1 MNITSGADIIAVII
15 LIALAIAIIVYLLHW
30 LYRRSSKE
38 VAFVRTGMGGERV
51 VISGGAFVLP
61 IIHNITSVG
70 MKTLSIE
77 VQRTGNKSFITM
89 NRMRAE
95 VTAEFYVRVAPNNEA
110 VSIAAQTLGNRTLE
124 PDSLK
129 ELVQGRFVDGLG
141 VVAAKMSLDEIQEN
155 RSDYIKKVAT
165 HVEEAI
171 KHTGLELE
179 TVSLTSLNQAPVS
192 VFDPS
197 NTFDAEGLTQITEFT
212 QSRKKKRNDIEKDTE
227 VSIRNKNLQSIKQT
241 LEIEKEE
248 EFSKY
253 QQKREIEQQ
262 RAIENT
268 ETIKTKSEKEK
279 ETELA
284 EISSQKDIEIARIGK
299 KDFVEMEKSIQE
311 TKLIQEIEKR
321 RKDQNE
327 FRKQTDIEIKQRD
340 VDAEK
345 SILELERDV
354 EFSRLEKQR
363 SVDIKLA
370 EEKAETAKEEARKR
384 YESEEAYIMAEE
396 QIKNAKTAQQ
406 KNVDSF
412 KIASEQEIR
421 VLDIEKAKR
430 IEIEE
435 KQKEQEV
442 LEKSKSV
449 LKIKMEEEIARAKA
463 VEAEEKVNSI
473 RDIEHAEKVKSLGVI
488 EASKDAER
496 EKLAAMASKIRYEIE
511 ASGKKAL
518 NEAENLRSDAS
529 RRSALRL
536 KLAEKIEG
544 IIREWVKPMQNIDSI
559 KVVDVNG
566 LPGFSQGGVSSGGE
580 TGGSDG
586 SSSSYGGD
594 SKKGSLADN
603 VVNSALRYRAQQPF
617 LDSLLKE
624 IGMSPGE
631 ASNIRN
637 ILGDYEDPK
646 KDKHMRF
653 DDDKN
658 TNPKKK

>member
-1 MNITSGADIIAVII
+1 M
-15 LIALAIAIIVYLLHW
+15 
-30 LYRRSSKE
+30 
-38 VAFVRTGMGGERV
+38 
-51 VISGGAFVLP
+51 
-61 IIHNITSVG
+61 
-70 MKTLSIE
+70 
-77 VQRTGNKSFITM
+77 
-89 NRMRAE
+89 
-95 VTAEFYVRVAPNNEA
+95 
-110 VSIAAQTLGNRTLE
+110 
-124 PDSLK
+124 
-129 ELVQGRFVDGLG
+129 
-141 VVAAKMSLDEIQEN
+141 
-155 RSDYIKKVAT
+155 
-165 HVEEAI
+165 
-171 KHTGLELE
+171 ELE

-268 ETIKTKSEKEK
+268 ETIKTKADKEK
-279 ETELA
+279 ESELA
-284 EISSQKDIEIARIGK
+284 EIASEKDVEIAKISK
-299 KDFVEMEKSIQE
+299 KDFVEMEKSLQE
-311 TKLIQEIEKR
+311 TMLIQEIEKR
-321 RKDQNE
+321 RKEQNE
-327 FRKQTDIEIKQRD
+327 FRQQTSIEIKQKD
-340 VDAEK
+340 IETEK
-345 SILELERDV
+345 TILELERDV

-370 EEKAETAKEEARKR
+370 EEKAQTAKEEARKR

-406 KNVDSF
+406 KNVDAF
-412 KIASEQEIR
+412 KISAEQETR

-435 KQKEQEV
+435 KQKQLEV

-449 LKIKMEEEIARAKA
+449 LKTKMEEENARAKA
-463 VEAEEKVNSI
+463 VEAEEKVNTI
-473 RDIEHAEKVKSLGVI
+473 RDVEQAEKAKALGVI
-488 EASKDAER
+488 DASKNAER
-496 EKLAAMASKIRYEIE
+496 EKLASMAAKIRYEIE
-511 ASGKKAL
+511 AAGKKAL
-518 NEAENLRSDAS
+518 NEAENARSDAS
-529 RRSALRL
+529 RRSALRQ

-544 IIREWVKPMQNIDSI
+544 IIREWVRPMQNIDSI

-566 LPGFSQGGVSSGGE
+566 LPGFSQGGGSAEGGEGNEGSSASSGG
-580 TGGSDG
+580 
-586 SSSSYGGD
+586 Y

-637 ILGDYEDPK
+637 ILGDYDDPK

-653 DDDKN
+653 DEDAKK
-658 TNPKKK
+658 NPKKK

>member
-38 VAFVRTGMGGERV
+38 IAFVRTGMGGEQV

-70 MKTLSIE
+70 MKTLCIE
-77 VQRTGNKSFITM
+77 VQRNGNKSFITK

-95 VTAEFYVRVAPNNEA
+95 VTAEFYVRVAPTTDA

-268 ETIKTKSEKEK
+268 ETVKTKSEKEK
-279 ETELA
+279 ESELA

-321 RKDQNE
+321 RKEQNE

-340 VDAEK
+340 VDTEK

-370 EEKAETAKEEARKR
+370 EEKAQTAKEEARKR

-406 KNVDSF
+406 KNVESF
-412 KIASEQEIR
+412 KISAEQETR

-435 KQKEQEV
+435 KQKQQEV
-442 LEKSKSV
+442 LEKSKNV
-449 LKIKMEEEIARAKA
+449 LKTKMEEEVARAKA

-473 RDIEHAEKVKSLGVI
+473 RDIEQAEKAKALGVI
-488 EASKDAER
+488 DASKNAER
-496 EKLAAMASKIRYEIE
+496 EKLAAMAAKIRYEIE
-511 ASGKKAL
+511 AAGKKAL

-566 LPGFSQGGVSSGGE
+566 LPGFSQGGSSSG
-580 TGGSDG
+580 DG
-586 SSSSYGGD
+586 SGSEGSTGSYGGD

-653 DDDKN
+653 DEDKN
-658 TNPKKK
+658 IKPKKK

>member
-1 MNITSGADIIAVII
+1 
-15 LIALAIAIIVYLLHW
+15 
-30 LYRRSSKE
+30 
-38 VAFVRTGMGGERV
+38 
-51 VISGGAFVLP
+51 
-61 IIHNITSVG
+61 
-70 MKTLSIE
+70 
-77 VQRTGNKSFITM
+77 
-89 NRMRAE
+89 
-95 VTAEFYVRVAPNNEA
+95 
-110 VSIAAQTLGNRTLE
+110 
-124 PDSLK
+124 
-129 ELVQGRFVDGLG
+129 
-141 VVAAKMSLDEIQEN
+141 
-155 RSDYIKKVAT
+155 
-165 HVEEAI
+165 
-171 KHTGLELE
+171 
-179 TVSLTSLNQAPVS
+179 
-192 VFDPS
+192 
-197 NTFDAEGLTQITEFT
+197 
-212 QSRKKKRNDIEKDTE
+212 
-227 VSIRNKNLQSIKQT
+227 
-241 LEIEKEE
+241 
-248 EFSKY
+248 
-253 QQKREIEQQ
+253 
-262 RAIENT
+262 
-268 ETIKTKSEKEK
+268 
-279 ETELA
+279 
-284 EISSQKDIEIARIGK
+284 
-299 KDFVEMEKSIQE
+299 MEKSIQE

-321 RKDQNE
+321 RKEQNE

-340 VDAEK
+340 VDTEK

-370 EEKAETAKEEARKR
+370 EEKAQTAKEEARKR

-412 KIASEQEIR
+412 KIAAEQETR

-435 KQKEQEV
+435 KQKQQEV
-442 LEKSKSV
+442 LEKSKNV
-449 LKIKMEEEIARAKA
+449 LKTKMEEELARAKA

-473 RDIEHAEKVKSLGVI
+473 RDIEQAEKAKALGVI
-488 EASKDAER
+488 DASKNAER
-496 EKLAAMASKIRYEIE
+496 EKLAAMAAKIRYEIE

-566 LPGFSQGGVSSGGE
+566 LPGFSQGGSSGDGP
-580 TGGSDG
+580 GSEG
-586 SSSSYGGD
+586 SSASYGGD

-653 DDDKN
+653 DEDTKK
-658 TNPKKK
+658 NPKKK

>member
-38 VAFVRTGMGGERV
+38 IAFVRTGMGGERV

-70 MKTLSIE
+70 MKTLCIE
-77 VQRTGNKSFITM
+77 VQRNGNKSFITK

-95 VTAEFYVRVAPNNEA
+95 VTAEFYVRVAPTNDS
-110 VSIAAQTLGNRTLE
+110 VSIAAQTLGSRTLE

-279 ETELA
+279 ESELA

-321 RKDQNE
+321 RKEQNE
-327 FRKQTDIEIKQRD
+327 FRKQTEIEIKQRD
-340 VDAEK
+340 VDTEK

-370 EEKAETAKEEARKR
+370 DEKAQTAKEEARKR

-412 KIASEQEIR
+412 KIAAEQEIR

-435 KQKEQEV
+435 KQKQLEV

-449 LKIKMEEEIARAKA
+449 LKTKMEEEVARAKA

-473 RDIEHAEKVKSLGVI
+473 RDIEQAEKAKALGI
-488 EASKDAER
+488 IDASKNAER
-496 EKLAAMASKIRYEIE
+496 EKLAAMAAKIRYEIE
-511 ASGKKAL
+511 AAGKKAL

-566 LPGFSQGGVSSGGE
+566 LPGFSQGG
-580 TGGSDG
+580 G
-586 SSSSYGGD
+586 SSSADGAGSEGSGASYGGD

-637 ILGDYEDPK
+637 ILGDYDDPK

-653 DDDKN
+653 DEDNK
-658 TNPKKK
+658 NPKKK

>member
-38 VAFVRTGMGGERV
+38 VAFVRTGMGGEQV

-77 VQRTGNKSFITM
+77 VQRNGNKSFITM

-95 VTAEFYVRVAPNNEA
+95 VTAEFYVRVAPNKDA

-155 RSDYIKKVAT
+155 RSEYIKKVAA

-279 ETELA
+279 ESELA

-340 VDAEK
+340 VDTEK

-370 EEKAETAKEEARKR
+370 EEKAQTAKEEARKR

-412 KIASEQEIR
+412 KIAAEQETR

-435 KQKEQEV
+435 KQKQQEV
-442 LEKSKSV
+442 LEKSKNV
-449 LKIKMEEEIARAKA
+449 LKTKMEEELARAKA
-463 VEAEEKVNSI
+463 VEAEEKVNST
-473 RDIEHAEKVKSLGVI
+473 RDIEQAEKAKALGVI
-488 EASKDAER
+488 DASKNAER
-496 EKLAAMASKIRYEIE
+496 EKLAAMAAKIRYEVE
-511 ASGKKAL
+511 ASGKKSL

-566 LPGFSQGGVSSGGE
+566 LPGFSQGGSSSGDG
-580 TGGSDG
+580 TGAEG
-586 SSSSYGGD
+586 SSASYGGD

-624 IGMSPGE
+624 VGMSPGE

-653 DDDKN
+653 DEDTNK
-658 TNPKKK
+658 NPKKK

>member
-1 MNITSGADIIAVII
+1 MNITSGADIIAIII
-15 LIALAIAIIVYLLHW
+15 LLALAIAIIVYLLHW

-38 VAFVRTGMGGERV
+38 IAFVRTGMGGERV

-70 MKTLSIE
+70 MKTLCIE
-77 VQRTGNKSFITM
+77 VLRNGNKSFITK

-95 VTAEFYVRVAPNNEA
+95 MTAEFYVRVAPNIES

-124 PDSLK
+124 PDHLK
-129 ELVQGRFVDGLG
+129 ELVNGRFVDALG
-141 VVAAKMSLDEIQEN
+141 VVAAKMTLDEIQEN
-155 RSDYIKKVAT
+155 RSEYVKAVSK

-197 NTFDAEGLTQITEFT
+197 NTFDAEGLTQITEIT
-212 QSRKKKRNDIEKDTE
+212 QSRKKKRNDIEKDTQ
-227 VSIRNKNLQSIKQT
+227 VSIRNKNLQSIKQE
-241 LEIEKEE
+241 LEIERDE
-248 EFSKY
+248 EFAKF

-262 RAIENT
+262 RAIEHT
-268 ETIKTKSEKEK
+268 ESIKTRSTKER
-279 ETELA
+279 ESELA
-284 EISSQKDIEIARIGK
+284 EISSQQDIEIAKINK
-299 KDFVEMEKSIQE
+299 KDLIEMEKSLQE

-321 RKDQNE
+321 RKEQND
-327 FRKQTDIEIKQRD
+327 FRQKTAIEIKQQD
-340 VDAEK
+340 IEAEK
-345 SILELERDV
+345 QMLELERDV

-363 SVDIKLA
+363 LVDVKLA
-370 EEKAETAKEEARKR
+370 EEKAITAKEEARKR

-406 KNVDSF
+406 KNIDAF
-412 KIASEQEIR
+412 KIAAEQETR

-435 KQKEQEV
+435 KQRQLDV
-442 LEKSKSV
+442 IEKSKIV
-449 LKIKMEEEIARAKA
+449 LKSKMEEEVARAKV
-463 VEAEEKVNSI
+463 VEAEEKVNTA
-473 RDIEHAEKVKSLGVI
+473 RDVEHAEKQKSLGII
-488 EASKDAER
+488 EASKNAEK
-496 EKLAAMASKIRYEIE
+496 EKLAAMAAKIRYEIE
-511 ASGKKAL
+511 AAGKKAL

-544 IIREWVKPMQNIDSI
+544 IIREWVRPMQNIDSI

-566 LPGFSQGGVSSGGE
+566 LPGFSQGGDSGK
-580 TGGSDG
+580 GGSTSGNDD
-586 SSSSYGGD
+586 SSSYD

-637 ILGDYEDPK
+637 ILGDYDDAK

-653 DDDKN
+653 DDDDP
-658 TNPKKK
+658 TMGSKKK

>member
-38 VAFVRTGMGGERV
+38 VAFVRTGMGGEQV

-77 VQRTGNKSFITM
+77 VQRNGNKSFITM

-95 VTAEFYVRVAPNNEA
+95 VTAEFYVRVAPNKDA

-155 RSDYIKKVAT
+155 RSEYIKKVAA

-253 QQKREIEQQ
+253 QQKIEIEQQ

-279 ETELA
+279 ESELA

-340 VDAEK
+340 VDTEK

-370 EEKAETAKEEARKR
+370 EEKAQTAKEEARKR

-412 KIASEQEIR
+412 KIAAEQETR

-435 KQKEQEV
+435 KQKQQEV
-442 LEKSKSV
+442 LEKSKNV
-449 LKIKMEEEIARAKA
+449 LKTKMEEELARAKA
-463 VEAEEKVNSI
+463 VEAEEKVNST
-473 RDIEHAEKVKSLGVI
+473 RDIEQAEKAKALGVI
-488 EASKDAER
+488 DASKNAER
-496 EKLAAMASKIRYEIE
+496 EKLAAMAAKIRYEVE
-511 ASGKKAL
+511 ASGKKSL

-566 LPGFSQGGVSSGGE
+566 LPGFSQGGSSSGDGA
-580 TGGSDG
+580 GSEG
-586 SSSSYGGD
+586 SSASYGGD

-624 IGMSPGE
+624 VGMSPGE

-653 DDDKN
+653 DEDTNK
-658 TNPKKK
+658 NPKKK

>member
-1 MNITSGADIIAVII
+1 MNITSGADIIAIII
-15 LIALAIAIIVYLLHW
+15 LLALAIAIIVYLLHW

-38 VAFVRTGMGGERV
+38 IAFVRTGMGGERV

-70 MKTLSIE
+70 MKTLCIE
-77 VQRTGNKSFITM
+77 VLRNGNKSFITK

-95 VTAEFYVRVAPNNEA
+95 MTAEFYVRVAPNIES

-124 PDSLK
+124 PDHLK
-129 ELVQGRFVDGLG
+129 ELVNGRFVDALG
-141 VVAAKMSLDEIQEN
+141 VVAAKMTLDEIQEN
-155 RSDYIKKVAT
+155 RSEYVKAVSK

-197 NTFDAEGLTQITEFT
+197 NTFDAEGLTQITEIT
-212 QSRKKKRNDIEKDTE
+212 QSRKKKRNDIEKDTQ
-227 VSIRNKNLQSIKQT
+227 VSIRNKNLQSIKQE
-241 LEIEKEE
+241 LEIERDE
-248 EFSKY
+248 EFAKF

-262 RAIENT
+262 RAIEHT
-268 ETIKTKSEKEK
+268 ESIKTRSIKER
-279 ETELA
+279 ESELA
-284 EISSQKDIEIARIGK
+284 EIASQQDIEIAKINK
-299 KDFVEMEKSIQE
+299 KDLIEMEKSLQE

-321 RKDQNE
+321 RKEQND
-327 FRKQTDIEIKQRD
+327 FRQKTAIEIKQQD
-340 VDAEK
+340 IETEK
-345 SILELERDV
+345 QMLELERDV

-363 SVDIKLA
+363 LVDVKLA
-370 EEKAETAKEEARKR
+370 EEKAITAKEEARKR

-406 KNVDSF
+406 KNIDDF
-412 KIASEQEIR
+412 KIAAEQETR

-435 KQKEQEV
+435 KQRQLDV
-442 LEKSKSV
+442 LEKSKIV
-449 LKIKMEEEIARAKA
+449 LKSKMEEELARAKV
-463 VEAEEKVNSI
+463 VEAEEKVNTA
-473 RDIEHAEKVKSLGVI
+473 RDVEHAEKQKSLGII
-488 EASKDAER
+488 EASKNAEK
-496 EKLAAMASKIRYEIE
+496 EKLASMAAKIRYEVE
-511 ASGKKAL
+511 AAGKKAL

-544 IIREWVKPMQNIDSI
+544 IIREWVRPIQNIDSI
-559 KVVDVNG
+559 KVIDVNG
-566 LPGFSQGGVSSGGE
+566 LPGFSQGGDSGK
-580 TGGSDG
+580 GGSTNGNGD
-586 SSSSYGGD
+586 SSSHD

-637 ILGDYEDPK
+637 ILGDYDDAK

-653 DDDKN
+653 DDDDP
-658 TNPKKK
+658 TMGSKKK

>member
-38 VAFVRTGMGGERV
+38 IAFVRTGMGGEQV

-70 MKTLSIE
+70 MKTLCIE
-77 VQRTGNKSFITM
+77 VQRNGSKSFITK

-95 VTAEFYVRVAPNNEA
+95 VTAEFYVRVAPTNDA

-155 RSDYIKKVAT
+155 RSDYIKKVAS

-268 ETIKTKSEKEK
+268 ETVKTKSEKEK
-279 ETELA
+279 ESELA

-340 VDAEK
+340 VDTEK
-345 SILELERDV
+345 SILELEREV

-370 EEKAETAKEEARKR
+370 DEKAQTAKEEARKR

-412 KIASEQEIR
+412 KIAAEQETR

-435 KQKEQEV
+435 KQKQLEV

-449 LKIKMEEEIARAKA
+449 LKTKMEEEVARAKA

-473 RDIEHAEKVKSLGVI
+473 RDIEQAEKAKVLGVI
-488 EASKDAER
+488 DASKNAER
-496 EKLAAMASKIRYEIE
+496 EKLAAMAAKIRYEIE

-566 LPGFSQGGVSSGGE
+566 LPGFSQGG
-580 TGGSDG
+580 G
-586 SSSSYGGD
+586 SSSSEGSGSEGSSASYGGD

-637 ILGDYEDPK
+637 ILGDYDDPK

-653 DDDKN
+653 DEDNK
-658 TNPKKK
+658 NPKKK

>member
-38 VAFVRTGMGGERV
+38 IAFVRTGMGGEQV

-70 MKTLSIE
+70 MKTLCIE
-77 VQRTGNKSFITM
+77 VQRNGSKSFITK

-95 VTAEFYVRVAPNNEA
+95 VTAEFYVRVAPTNDA

-155 RSDYIKKVAT
+155 RSDYIKKVAS

-268 ETIKTKSEKEK
+268 ETVKTKSEKEK
-279 ETELA
+279 ESELA

-340 VDAEK
+340 VDTEK
-345 SILELERDV
+345 SILELEREV

-370 EEKAETAKEEARKR
+370 DEKAQTAKEEARKR

-412 KIASEQEIR
+412 KIAAEQETR

-435 KQKEQEV
+435 KQKQLEV

-449 LKIKMEEEIARAKA
+449 LKTKMEEEVARAKA

-473 RDIEHAEKVKSLGVI
+473 RDIEQAEKAKALGVI
-488 EASKDAER
+488 DASKNAER
-496 EKLAAMASKIRYEIE
+496 EKLAAMAAKIRYEIE

-566 LPGFSQGGVSSGGE
+566 LPGFSQGG
-580 TGGSDG
+580 G
-586 SSSSYGGD
+586 SSSSEDSGSEGSSASYGGD

-637 ILGDYEDPK
+637 ILGDYDDPK

-653 DDDKN
+653 DEDNK
-658 TNPKKK
+658 NPKKK

>member
-1 MNITSGADIIAVII
+1 MNITSGADIIAIII
-15 LIALAIAIIVYLLHW
+15 LLALAIAIIVYLLHW

-38 VAFVRTGMGGERV
+38 IAFVRTGMGGERV

-70 MKTLSIE
+70 MKTLCIE
-77 VQRTGNKSFITM
+77 VLRNGNKSFITK

-95 VTAEFYVRVAPNNEA
+95 MTAEFYVRVAPNIES

-124 PDSLK
+124 PDHLK
-129 ELVQGRFVDGLG
+129 ELVNGRFVDALG
-141 VVAAKMSLDEIQEN
+141 VVAAKMTLDEIQEN
-155 RSDYIKKVAT
+155 RSEYVKAVSK

-197 NTFDAEGLTQITEFT
+197 NTFDAEGLTQITEIT
-212 QSRKKKRNDIEKDTE
+212 QSRKKKRNDIEKDTQ
-227 VSIRNKNLQSIKQT
+227 VSIRNKNLQSIKQE
-241 LEIEKEE
+241 LEIERDE
-248 EFSKY
+248 EFAKF

-262 RAIENT
+262 RAIEHT
-268 ETIKTKSEKEK
+268 ESIKTRSTKER
-279 ETELA
+279 ESELA
-284 EISSQKDIEIARIGK
+284 EISSQQDIEIAKINK
-299 KDFVEMEKSIQE
+299 KDLIEMEKSLQE

-321 RKDQNE
+321 RKEQND
-327 FRKQTDIEIKQRD
+327 FRQKTAIEIKQQD
-340 VDAEK
+340 IEAEK
-345 SILELERDV
+345 QMLELERDV

-363 SVDIKLA
+363 LVDVKLA
-370 EEKAETAKEEARKR
+370 EEKAITAKEEARKR

-406 KNVDSF
+406 KNIDAF
-412 KIASEQEIR
+412 KIAAEQETR

-435 KQKEQEV
+435 KQRQLDV
-442 LEKSKSV
+442 LEKSKIV
-449 LKIKMEEEIARAKA
+449 LKSKMEEEHARAKV
-463 VEAEEKVNSI
+463 VEAEEKVNTA
-473 RDIEHAEKVKSLGVI
+473 RDVEHAEKQKSLGII
-488 EASKDAER
+488 EASKNAEK
-496 EKLAAMASKIRYEIE
+496 EKLASMAAKIRYEVE
-511 ASGKKAL
+511 AAGKKAL

-544 IIREWVKPMQNIDSI
+544 IIREWVRPIQNIDSI
-559 KVVDVNG
+559 KVIDVNG
-566 LPGFSQGGVSSGGE
+566 LPGFSQGGDSGK
-580 TGGSDG
+580 GGSANVNGD
-586 SSSSYGGD
+586 SSSHD

-637 ILGDYEDPK
+637 ILGDYDDAK

-653 DDDKN
+653 DDDDP
-658 TNPKKK
+658 TMGSKKK

>member
-1 MNITSGADIIAVII
+1 MNITSGADIIAIII
-15 LIALAIAIIVYLLHW
+15 LLALAIAIIVYLLHW

-38 VAFVRTGMGGERV
+38 IAFVRTGMGGERV

-70 MKTLSIE
+70 MKTLCIE
-77 VQRTGNKSFITM
+77 VLRNGNKSFITK

-95 VTAEFYVRVAPNNEA
+95 MTAEFYVRVAPNIES

-124 PDSLK
+124 PDHLK
-129 ELVQGRFVDGLG
+129 ELVNGRFVDALG
-141 VVAAKMSLDEIQEN
+141 VVAAKMTLDEIQEN
-155 RSDYIKKVAT
+155 RSEYVKAVSK

-197 NTFDAEGLTQITEFT
+197 NTFDAEGLTQITEIT
-212 QSRKKKRNDIEKDTE
+212 QSRKKKRNDIEKDTQ
-227 VSIRNKNLQSIKQT
+227 VSIRNKNLQSIKQE
-241 LEIEKEE
+241 LEIERDE
-248 EFSKY
+248 EFAKF

-262 RAIENT
+262 RAIEHT
-268 ETIKTKSEKEK
+268 ESIKTRSIKER
-279 ETELA
+279 ESELA
-284 EISSQKDIEIARIGK
+284 EIASQQDIEIAKINK
-299 KDFVEMEKSIQE
+299 KDLIEMEKSLQE

-321 RKDQNE
+321 RKEQND
-327 FRKQTDIEIKQRD
+327 FRQKTAIEIKQQD
-340 VDAEK
+340 IETEK
-345 SILELERDV
+345 QMLELERDV

-363 SVDIKLA
+363 LVDVKLA
-370 EEKAETAKEEARKR
+370 EEKAITAKEEARKR

-406 KNVDSF
+406 KNIDAF
-412 KIASEQEIR
+412 KIAAEQETR

-435 KQKEQEV
+435 KQRQLDV
-442 LEKSKSV
+442 LEKSKIV
-449 LKIKMEEEIARAKA
+449 LKSKMEEELARAKV
-463 VEAEEKVNSI
+463 VEAEEKVNTA
-473 RDIEHAEKVKSLGVI
+473 RDVEHAEKQKSLGII
-488 EASKDAER
+488 EASKNAEK
-496 EKLAAMASKIRYEIE
+496 EKLASMAAKIRYEIE
-511 ASGKKAL
+511 AAGKKAL

-544 IIREWVKPMQNIDSI
+544 IIREWVRPIQNIDSI
-559 KVVDVNG
+559 KVIDVNG
-566 LPGFSQGGVSSGGE
+566 LPGFSQGGDSGK
-580 TGGSDG
+580 GGSANGNGD
-586 SSSSYGGD
+586 SSSHD

-637 ILGDYEDPK
+637 ILGDYDDAK

-653 DDDKN
+653 DDDDP
-658 TNPKKK
+658 TMGSKKK

>member
-38 VAFVRTGMGGERV
+38 VAFVRTGMGGEQV

-61 IIHNITSVG
+61 IVHNITSVG

-77 VQRTGNKSFITM
+77 VQRNGNKSFITM

-95 VTAEFYVRVAPNNEA
+95 VTAEFYVRVAPNKES

-155 RSDYIKKVAT
+155 RSEYIKKVAA

-179 TVSLTSLNQAPVS
+179 TVSLTSLNQAPVN

-279 ETELA
+279 ESELA

-321 RKDQNE
+321 RKEQNE

-340 VDAEK
+340 VDTEK

-370 EEKAETAKEEARKR
+370 EEKAQTAKEEARKR

-412 KIASEQEIR
+412 KIAAEQETR

-435 KQKEQEV
+435 KQKQQEV
-442 LEKSKSV
+442 LEKSKNV
-449 LKIKMEEEIARAKA
+449 LKTKMEEELARAKA

-473 RDIEHAEKVKSLGVI
+473 RDIEQAEKAKALGVI
-488 EASKDAER
+488 DASKNAER
-496 EKLAAMASKIRYEIE
+496 EKLAAMAAKIRYEIE

-566 LPGFSQGGVSSGGE
+566 LPGFSQGGSSSG
-580 TGGSDG
+580 DG
-586 SSSSYGGD
+586 SGSEGSSASYGGD

-653 DDDKN
+653 DEDTKK
-658 TNPKKK
+658 NPKKK

>member
-1 MNITSGADIIAVII
+1 MNITSGADIIAIII
-15 LIALAIAIIVYLLHW
+15 LLALAIAIIVYLLHW

-38 VAFVRTGMGGERV
+38 IAFVRTGMGGERV

-70 MKTLSIE
+70 MKTLCIE
-77 VQRTGNKSFITM
+77 ILRNGSKSFITK

-95 VTAEFYVRVAPNNEA
+95 MTAEFYVRVAPNLDS

-124 PDSLK
+124 PDHLK
-129 ELVQGRFVDGLG
+129 ELVSGRFVDALG
-141 VVAAKMSLDEIQEN
+141 VVAAKMTLDEIQEN
-155 RSDYIKKVAT
+155 RSEYVKAVSK

-197 NTFDAEGLTQITEFT
+197 NTFDAEGLTQITEIT
-212 QSRKKKRNDIEKDTE
+212 QSRKKKRNDIEKDTQ
-227 VSIRNKNLQSIKQT
+227 VSIRNKNLQSIKQE
-241 LEIEKEE
+241 LEIERDE
-248 EFSKY
+248 EFAKF

-262 RAIENT
+262 RASEHT
-268 ETIKTKSEKEK
+268 ESIKTRADKER
-279 ETELA
+279 ESELA
-284 EISSQKDIEIARIGK
+284 EISSQQDIEIAKINK
-299 KDFVEMEKSIQE
+299 KDLIEMEKSLQE

-321 RKDQNE
+321 RKEQND
-327 FRKQTDIEIKQRD
+327 FRQKTAIEIKQQD
-340 VDAEK
+340 IETEK
-345 SILELERDV
+345 QILELERDV

-363 SVDIKLA
+363 LVDVKLA
-370 EEKAETAKEEARKR
+370 EEKATTAKEEARKR

-406 KNVDSF
+406 KNVDTF
-412 KIASEQEIR
+412 KIAAEQETR

-435 KQKEQEV
+435 KQRQLDV
-442 LEKSKSV
+442 IEKSKIV
-449 LKIKMEEEIARAKA
+449 LKSKMEEEVARAKA
-463 VEAEEKVNSI
+463 VEAEEKVNTA
-473 RDIEHAEKVKSLGVI
+473 RDVEHAEKQKQLGVI
-488 EASKDAER
+488 EASKNAEK
-496 EKLAAMASKIRYEIE
+496 EKLAAMAAKIRYEIE
-511 ASGKKAL
+511 AAGKKAL

-544 IIREWVKPMQNIDSI
+544 IIREWVRPMQNIDSI

-566 LPGFSQGGVSSGGE
+566 LPGFSQGGG
-580 TGGSDG
+580 TGKDG
-586 SSSSYGGD
+586 SANGGGDSASYD

-637 ILGDYEDPK
+637 ILGDYEDAK

-653 DDDKN
+653 EDDVPTKG
-658 TNPKKK
+658 PKKK

>member
-38 VAFVRTGMGGERV
+38 IAFVRTGMGGEQV

-70 MKTLSIE
+70 MKTLCIE
-77 VQRTGNKSFITM
+77 VQRNGNKSFITK

-95 VTAEFYVRVAPNNEA
+95 VTAEFYVRVAPTNDA

-155 RSDYIKKVAT
+155 RSEYIKKVAT

-268 ETIKTKSEKEK
+268 ETVKTKSEKEK
-279 ETELA
+279 ESELA

-340 VDAEK
+340 VDTEK

-370 EEKAETAKEEARKR
+370 EEKAQTAKEEAKKR

-412 KIASEQEIR
+412 KIAAEQETR

-435 KQKEQEV
+435 KQKQQEV
-442 LEKSKSV
+442 LEKSKNV
-449 LKIKMEEEIARAKA
+449 LKTKMEEEVARAKA

-473 RDIEHAEKVKSLGVI
+473 RDIEQAEKAKALGVI
-488 EASKDAER
+488 DASKNAER
-496 EKLAAMASKIRYEIE
+496 EKLAAMAAKIRYEIE

-566 LPGFSQGGVSSGGE
+566 LPGFSQGGSSS
-580 TGGSDG
+580 TDG
-586 SSSSYGGD
+586 SGSEGSSASYGGD

-653 DDDKN
+653 DEDKN
-658 TNPKKK
+658 SKPKKK

>member
-1 MNITSGADIIAVII
+1 MNITSGADIIAIII
-15 LIALAIAIIVYLLHW
+15 LLALAIAIIVYLLHW

-38 VAFVRTGMGGERV
+38 IAFVRTGMGGERV

-70 MKTLSIE
+70 MKTLCIE
-77 VQRTGNKSFITM
+77 VLRNGNKSFITK

-95 VTAEFYVRVAPNNEA
+95 MTAEFYVRVAPNIES

-124 PDSLK
+124 PDHLK
-129 ELVQGRFVDGLG
+129 ELVNGRFVDALG
-141 VVAAKMSLDEIQEN
+141 VVAAKMTLDEIQEN
-155 RSDYIKKVAT
+155 RSDYVKAVSK

-197 NTFDAEGLTQITEFT
+197 NTFDAEGLTQITEIT
-212 QSRKKKRNDIEKDTE
+212 QSRKKKRNDIEKDTQ
-227 VSIRNKNLQSIKQT
+227 VSIRNKNLQSIKQE
-241 LEIEKEE
+241 LEIERDE
-248 EFSKY
+248 EFAKF

-262 RAIENT
+262 RAIEHT
-268 ETIKTKSEKEK
+268 ESIKTRSIKER
-279 ETELA
+279 ESELA
-284 EISSQKDIEIARIGK
+284 EIASQQDIEIAKINK
-299 KDFVEMEKSIQE
+299 KDLIEMEKSLQE

-321 RKDQNE
+321 RKEQND
-327 FRKQTDIEIKQRD
+327 FRQKTAIEIKQQD
-340 VDAEK
+340 IETEK
-345 SILELERDV
+345 QMLELERDV

-363 SVDIKLA
+363 LVDVKLA
-370 EEKAETAKEEARKR
+370 EEKAITAKEEARKR

-406 KNVDSF
+406 KNIDAF
-412 KIASEQEIR
+412 KIAAEQETR

-435 KQKEQEV
+435 KQRQLDV
-442 LEKSKSV
+442 LEKSKIV
-449 LKIKMEEEIARAKA
+449 LKSKMEEELARAKV
-463 VEAEEKVNSI
+463 VEAEEKVNTA
-473 RDIEHAEKVKSLGVI
+473 RDVEHAEKQKSLGII
-488 EASKDAER
+488 EASKNAEK
-496 EKLAAMASKIRYEIE
+496 EKLASMAAKIRYEIE
-511 ASGKKAL
+511 AAGKKAL

-544 IIREWVKPMQNIDSI
+544 IIREWVRPIQNIDSI
-559 KVVDVNG
+559 KVIDVNG
-566 LPGFSQGGVSSGGE
+566 LPGFSQGGDSGK
-580 TGGSDG
+580 GGSTNGNGD
-586 SSSSYGGD
+586 SSSHD

-637 ILGDYEDPK
+637 ILGDYDDAK

-653 DDDKN
+653 DDDDP
-658 TNPKKK
+658 TVGSKKK

>member
-1 MNITSGADIIAVII
+1 MNITSGADIIAIII
-15 LIALAIAIIVYLLHW
+15 LLALAIAIIVYLLHW

-38 VAFVRTGMGGERV
+38 IAFVRTGMGGERV

-70 MKTLSIE
+70 MKTLCIE
-77 VQRTGNKSFITM
+77 ILRNGSKSFITK

-95 VTAEFYVRVAPNNEA
+95 MTAEFYVRVAPNLDS

-124 PDSLK
+124 PDHLK
-129 ELVQGRFVDGLG
+129 ELVSGRFVDALG
-141 VVAAKMSLDEIQEN
+141 VVAAKMTLDEIQEN
-155 RSDYIKKVAT
+155 RSEYVKAVSK

-197 NTFDAEGLTQITEFT
+197 NTFDAEGLTQITEIT
-212 QSRKKKRNDIEKDTE
+212 QSRKKKRNDIEKDTQ
-227 VSIRNKNLQSIKQT
+227 VSIRNKNLQSIKQE
-241 LEIEKEE
+241 LEIERDE
-248 EFSKY
+248 EFAKF

-262 RAIENT
+262 RASEHT
-268 ETIKTKSEKEK
+268 ESIKTRADKER
-279 ETELA
+279 ESELA
-284 EISSQKDIEIARIGK
+284 EISSQQDIEIAKINK
-299 KDFVEMEKSIQE
+299 KDLIEMEKSLQE

-321 RKDQNE
+321 RKEQND
-327 FRKQTDIEIKQRD
+327 FRQKTAIEIKQQD
-340 VDAEK
+340 IETEK
-345 SILELERDV
+345 QILELERDV

-363 SVDIKLA
+363 LVDVKLA
-370 EEKAETAKEEARKR
+370 EEKTTTAKEEARKR

-406 KNVDSF
+406 KNVDTF
-412 KIASEQEIR
+412 KIAAEQETR

-435 KQKEQEV
+435 KQRQLDV
-442 LEKSKSV
+442 IEKSKIV
-449 LKIKMEEEIARAKA
+449 LKSKMEEEVARAKA
-463 VEAEEKVNSI
+463 VEAEEKVNTA
-473 RDIEHAEKVKSLGVI
+473 RDVEHAEKQKQLGVI
-488 EASKDAER
+488 EASKNAEK
-496 EKLAAMASKIRYEIE
+496 EKLAAMAAKIRYEIE
-511 ASGKKAL
+511 AAGKKAL

-544 IIREWVKPMQNIDSI
+544 IIREWVRPMQNIDSI

-566 LPGFSQGGVSSGGE
+566 LPGFSQGGG
-580 TGGSDG
+580 TGKDG
-586 SSSSYGGD
+586 SANGGGDSASYD

-637 ILGDYEDPK
+637 ILGDYEDAK

-653 DDDKN
+653 EDDVPTKG
-658 TNPKKK
+658 PKKK

>member
-1 MNITSGADIIAVII
+1 MNITSGADIIAIII
-15 LIALAIAIIVYLLHW
+15 LLALAIAIIVYLLHW

-38 VAFVRTGMGGERV
+38 IAFVRTGMGGERV

-70 MKTLSIE
+70 MKTLCIE
-77 VQRTGNKSFITM
+77 ILRNGSKSFITK

-95 VTAEFYVRVAPNNEA
+95 MTAEFYVRVAPNIDS

-124 PDSLK
+124 PDHLK
-129 ELVQGRFVDGLG
+129 ELVSGRFVDALG
-141 VVAAKMSLDEIQEN
+141 VVAAKMTLDEIQEN
-155 RSDYIKKVAT
+155 RSEYVKSVSK

-197 NTFDAEGLTQITEFT
+197 NTFDAEGLTQITEIT
-212 QSRKKKRNDIEKDTE
+212 QSRKKKRNDIEKDTQ
-227 VSIRNKNLQSIKQT
+227 VSIRNKNLQSIKQE
-241 LEIEKEE
+241 LEIERDE
-248 EFSKY
+248 EFAKF

-262 RAIENT
+262 RASEHT
-268 ETIKTKSEKEK
+268 ESIKTRAEKER
-279 ETELA
+279 ESELA
-284 EISSQKDIEIARIGK
+284 EISSQQDIEIAKINK
-299 KDFVEMEKSIQE
+299 KDLIEMEKSLQE

-321 RKDQNE
+321 RKEQND
-327 FRKQTDIEIKQRD
+327 FRQKTAIEIKQQD
-340 VDAEK
+340 IETEK
-345 SILELERDV
+345 QILELERDV

-363 SVDIKLA
+363 LVDVKLA
-370 EEKAETAKEEARKR
+370 EEKATTAKEEARKR

-406 KNVDSF
+406 KNVDTF
-412 KIASEQEIR
+412 KIAAEQETR

-435 KQKEQEV
+435 KQRQLDV
-442 LEKSKSV
+442 IEKSKIV
-449 LKIKMEEEIARAKA
+449 LKSKMEEEVARAKA
-463 VEAEEKVNSI
+463 VEAEEKVNTA
-473 RDIEHAEKVKSLGVI
+473 RDVEHAEKQKQLGVI
-488 EASKDAER
+488 EASKNAEK
-496 EKLAAMASKIRYEIE
+496 EKLAAMAAKIRYEIE
-511 ASGKKAL
+511 AAGKKAL

-544 IIREWVKPMQNIDSI
+544 IIREWVRPMQNIDSI

-566 LPGFSQGGVSSGGE
+566 LPGFSQGGG
-580 TGGSDG
+580 TGKDG
-586 SSSSYGGD
+586 SANGGGDSASYD

-637 ILGDYEDPK
+637 ILGDYEDAK

-653 DDDKN
+653 EDDVPTKG
-658 TNPKKK
+658 PKKK